1 MKKWMKVSVITV
13 VSSLAIVGIGYAANS
28 YLSKENAKIV
38 AAEKNEPIPVKQ
50 EVLQSLSNTEQK
62 KTDLSNYQVKTKES
76 AVIDRMH
83 KMTHQKVAAAEKWG
97 TIFMD
102 PIKVKKLKT
111 IVEHSNYNNK
121 NELLAILNR
130 WYEGDFSKAVEDH
143 NFLWSIEGG
152 EKGKAYRLLTAEE
165 EQEYIKQVKKDDT
178 QEYWGEGEDPLLT
191 QEKPQN

>member
-28 YLSKENAKIV
+28 YLAKENTKIV
-38 AAEKNEPIPVKQ
+38 AAEKNDPVPVKQ

-83 KMTHQKVAAAEKWG
+83 KMSHQKVAAAEKWG

-143 NFLWSIEGG
+143 NFLWAIEGG
-152 EKGKAYRLLTAEE
+152 ENGKAYRLLTPDE
-165 EQEYIKQVKKDDT
+165 EQEYIKQVKTDDT

-191 QEKPQN
+191 QEKPQS